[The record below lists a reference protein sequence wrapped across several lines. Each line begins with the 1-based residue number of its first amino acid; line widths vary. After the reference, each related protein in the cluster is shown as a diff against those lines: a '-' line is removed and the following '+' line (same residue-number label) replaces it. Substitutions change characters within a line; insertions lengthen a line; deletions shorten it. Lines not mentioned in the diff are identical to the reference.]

1 MQSEYELNEW
11 SLLSHIMDILSRE
24 RIPSLME
31 LRLGILCN
39 VQAHFLLTHIPLGW
53 HDPNETPAFPRW
65 QWAML
70 LHSMGQGSEETLLC
84 PVGWAG
90 KYRHPHR
97 PTHLSHTHTL
107 TCTLHTLRGFSPLS
121 SKFWHEQLLRVKEW
135 QVYSKLQQAHRRE
148 VGWQSSGITTWVE
161 AVCRTKWA
169 ACLSASLCLPEGFL
183 DKRSAS
189 PWMFTRH

>member
-1 MQSEYELNEW
+1 
-11 SLLSHIMDILSRE
+11 MDIHSRE
-24 RIPSLME
+24 RMPSLME

-70 LHSMGQGSEETLLC
+70 LHSMGGRRARRPFFAQ
-84 PVGWAG
+84 WAG
-90 KYRHPHR
+90 LEKQT
-97 PTHLSHTHTL
+97 PTQTCASLSHTHAL
-107 TCTLHTLRGFSPLS
+107 TCTLHTLRGSSPLS

-135 QVYSKLQQAHRRE
+135 QVYSSFQQAHRRE
-148 VGWQSSGITTWVE
+148 VGWQSCGITTWVE

-169 ACLSASLCLPEGFL
+169 ACLSASLFLPQGIL

>member
-1 MQSEYELNEW
+1 MFRPISLRLTFHW
-11 SLLSHIMDILSRE
+11 GGMTPMRRLLSPGGSE
-24 RIPSLME
+24 QCYST
-31 LRLGILCN
+31 
-39 VQAHFLLTHIPLGW
+39 VW
-53 HDPNETPAFPRW
+53 
-65 QWAML
+65 
-70 LHSMGQGSEETLLC
+70 GQGSEETLLC

-90 KYRHPHR
+90 KSRHPLR
-97 PTHLSHTHTL
+97 PAHLLHTHTL
-107 TCTLHTLRGFSPLS
+107 TCTLPTLRGSSPLS

-169 ACLSASLCLPEGFL
+169 ACLPASLFLPEGFL